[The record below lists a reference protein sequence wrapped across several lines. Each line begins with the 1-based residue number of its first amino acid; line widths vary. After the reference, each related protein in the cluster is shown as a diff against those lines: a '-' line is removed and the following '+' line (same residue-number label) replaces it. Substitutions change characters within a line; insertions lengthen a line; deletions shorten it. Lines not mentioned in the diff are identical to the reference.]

1 MTVINRRFRVV
12 AMGAAAALLIA
23 VAACSSAKTTP
34 TLAPTASPSPS
45 ASETATD
52 TPTPTPTSTDTPF
65 VAPTDTPVSSPTAV
79 VTIAPTPT
87 PTPTPSGPAGG
98 CSGLDTNK
106 AWWAAESPHFKFTV
120 YCGVMPGGWYFSTAS
135 DDYKIGKIYAKYKG
149 PAGAFLTINE
159 GAFCTS
165 ACSTGTSIGS
175 AKFGDLTGG
184 LYSLPTGGYAIYVD
198 PGTAHGYSAVGTGM
212 TQATFTNLAAAL
224 MQVPK
229 S

>member
-1 MTVINRRFRVV
+1 
-12 AMGAAAALLIA
+12 MGAAAALLIA
-23 VAACSSAKTTP
+23 ACSSVKPSPTVAPATP
-34 TLAPTASPSPS
+34 SPSPS
-45 ASETATD
+45 VTETATD
-52 TPTPTPTSTDTPF
+52 TPTPISTNTPF

-98 CSGLDTNK
+98 CSGNDENK

-120 YCGVMPGGWYFSTAS
+120 YCGVMPGGWYFSAAN
-135 DDYKIGKIYAKYKG
+135 DNWKIGKLDATYKG
-149 PAGAFLTINE
+149 PAGGLFTINE

-165 ACSTGTSIGS
+165 ACSPGTSIGS
-175 AKFGDLTGG
+175 AKFGDVTGG
-184 LYSLPTGGYAIYVD
+184 LYSLPTGGYAVYVA
-198 PGTAHGYSAVGTGM
+198 PGTAQGYKAVGTGM

-229 S
+229 H